1 MRDRVKNLTISG
13 RCLAGK
19 KERKEGRK
27 KEIKH
32 IKGITKNLLRMTKN

>member
-19 KERKEGRK
+19 KERKERK
-27 KEIKH
+27 KEEGDKIYKE
-32 IKGITKNLLRMTKN
+32 ND